1 MIGLYLTVLIVV
13 CLIAYG
19 GMEETM
25 RLFYYV
31 DLRLRFI
38 WIQFRMLLM
47 RERLKRDLKKHRLE
61 YKKLFKEIKDDQ
73 R

>member
-1 MIGLYLTVLIVV
+1 MVALYLTALIVV

-19 GMEETM
+19 GVEETL
-25 RLFYYV
+25 RLFYYI
-31 DLRLRFI
+31 DLKLRYAYV
-38 WIQFRMLLM
+38 QFRMLLM

-61 YKKLFKEIKDDQ
+61 YKKLFKELKDDQ

>member
-19 GMEETM
+19 GMENTM
-25 RLFYYV
+25 RLFQYM
-31 DLRLRFI
+31 DLKLRNA

-47 RERLKRDLKKHRLE
+47 RERLKRQLKKHHLE
-61 YKKLFKEIKDDQ
+61 YDKLFKELKNDQ